1 MVKFKKD
8 SYSCTIGG
16 GAFFCIHPVKGPVID
31 SVSEAMK
38 HKKLNY
44 LNEPTIATAFKVKLP
59 ELLSCVTANQRVCPE
74 GAL

>member
-1 MVKFKKD
+1 MLIISSLLRFNFD
-8 SYSCTIGG
+8 TIC
-16 GAFFCIHPVKGPVID
+16 FFLKGLVVD

-44 LNEPTIATAFKVKLP
+44 LNEPMNATAFKVKLP

>member
-1 MVKFKKD
+1 MPSLRRLDFD
-8 SYSCTIGG
+8 TICV
-16 GAFFCIHPVKGPVID
+16 FLSK
-31 SVSEAMK
+31 ETMK